1 MQKKTKSQRKEELIK
16 LIRQLPG
23 GNIKK
28 LLKISLKRGWY

>member
-16 LIRQLPG
+16 LIKQLPK
-23 GNIKK
+23 GNIKN